1 MPLTFSHIFLDLSHL
16 KQKFKVSYLS
26 KHSDVSIILQ
36 RVVNICT
43 AFNSQETWVIK
54 MLWLVHFIK
63 QMFWDVCFYI
73 FIIEMLWIVNFFIT
87 VYNVYFESLIFKV
100 QILLTRPF
108 YNKHNLS
115 CPFFII
121 PNIFRCPFLLL
132 KCISMSIVAI
142 KNKLSCPF
150 LSHGQMQML
159 VGVLR

>member
-1 MPLTFSHIFLDLSHL
+1 MKLRIQCSFSRNLNVKMKNMPLTFSHIFLDLSHL

-115 CPFFII
+115 CPFLSYQ
-121 PNIFRCPFLLL
+121 IFLDVRFYY
-132 KCISMSIVAI
+132 
-142 KNKLSCPF
+142 
-150 LSHGQMQML
+150 
-159 VGVLR
+159 